1 MIDKWFID
9 DINKAAAGEGRVVV
23 TDARKEGKFLL
34 NYLPSQF
41 VLLPVASSD
50 LDEIKEKAVECMEE
64 YISQQDL
71 SDEDKEKMKENH
83 KQWADMILKG
93 IKQRLY
99 DCGKIENDLQLNI

>member
-1 MIDKWFID
+1 MLDVRDLCMAYLEGYMRANVAELMIS
-9 DINKAAAGEGRVVV
+9 
-23 TDARKEGKFLL
+23 GKML
-34 NYLPSQF
+34 
-41 VLLPVASSD
+41 SSD
-50 LDEIKEKAVECMEE
+50 LDEIKETAVKCMEE

-83 KQWADMILKG
+83 KQWADMTLKG

>member
-1 MIDKWFID
+1 MLDVRDLCMAYLEGYMRANVAEFMIS
-9 DINKAAAGEGRVVV
+9 
-23 TDARKEGKFLL
+23 GKML
-34 NYLPSQF
+34 
-41 VLLPVASSD
+41 SSD

-83 KQWADMILKG
+83 KQWADMTLKV

>member
-1 MIDKWFID
+1 MMLDVRNLCMAYLEGYMRANVAEFMIS
-9 DINKAAAGEGRVVV
+9 
-23 TDARKEGKFLL
+23 GKML
-34 NYLPSQF
+34 
-41 VLLPVASSD
+41 SSD
-50 LDEIKEKAVECMEE
+50 LDEIKETAVKCMEE

-83 KQWADMILKG
+83 KQWAGMILKG

>member
-1 MIDKWFID
+1 MKVICDNVAEFMIS
-9 DINKAAAGEGRVVV
+9 
-23 TDARKEGKFLL
+23 GKMLSF
-34 NYLPSQF
+34 
-41 VLLPVASSD
+41 D
-50 LDEIKEKAVECMEE
+50 LDEIKETAVKCMEE

-83 KQWADMILKG
+83 KQWADMTLKV

>member
-50 LDEIKEKAVECMEE
+50 LDEIKASMRR
-64 YISQQDL
+64 
-71 SDEDKEKMKENH
+71 
-83 KQWADMILKG
+83 
-93 IKQRLY
+93 RLIMLARKW
-99 DCGKIENDLQLNI
+99 CFIPREARVN

>member
-1 MIDKWFID
+1 MLDVRDLCMAYLEGYMRANVAEFMIS
-9 DINKAAAGEGRVVV
+9 
-23 TDARKEGKFLL
+23 GKML
-34 NYLPSQF
+34 
-41 VLLPVASSD
+41 SSD
-50 LDEIKEKAVECMEE
+50 LDGIKETAVKCMEE

-93 IKQRLY
+93 IRLRLY

>member
-1 MIDKWFID
+1 MLDVRDLCVAYLEGYMRANVAEFMIS
-9 DINKAAAGEGRVVV
+9 
-23 TDARKEGKFLL
+23 GKML
-34 NYLPSQF
+34 
-41 VLLPVASSD
+41 SSD
-50 LDEIKEKAVECMEE
+50 LDEIKETAVKCMEE

>member
-1 MIDKWFID
+1 MLDVRDLCMAYLEGYMRAKVAEFMIS
-9 DINKAAAGEGRVVV
+9 
-23 TDARKEGKFLL
+23 GKML
-34 NYLPSQF
+34 
-41 VLLPVASSD
+41 SSD
-50 LDEIKEKAVECMEE
+50 LDEIKETAVKCMEE

-83 KQWADMILKG
+83 KQWADMTLKG

>member
-1 MIDKWFID
+1 
-9 DINKAAAGEGRVVV
+9 
-23 TDARKEGKFLL
+23 
-34 NYLPSQF
+34 
-41 VLLPVASSD
+41 
-50 LDEIKEKAVECMEE
+50 MEE
-64 YISQQDL
+64 YTSQQDL